1 MVVVCIIVREPQ
13 TLLIVV
19 VDGAVFRVGVRKVGG
34 VHDTT
39 TSAFL
44 KRLSLSHQKRASSSS
59 DTLNVFLSVGYQRH
73 SSLSLLLSFLVVV
86 VLFVF

>member
-1 MVVVCIIVREPQ
+1 MRIVRAVVDEPAA
-13 TLLIVV
+13 VV
-19 VDGAVFRVGVRKVGG
+19 VDGAVFRVGVRKVPG

-73 SSLSLLLSFLVVV
+73 SSLSLLSFLVV